1 MFYHTKLKIAKFIW
15 KHKMERSA
23 ISAMIKLQDKHGGLI
38 RPTVYKQVQ
47 NQYRPAFTHVR
58 HQMVTDEMK
67 KMSISEIIK
76 SFPMQPTDYH
86 NFLIRDYDKRMELFE
101 Q

>member
-1 MFYHTKLKIAKFIW
+1 
-15 KHKMERSA
+15 MERSA

-47 NQYRPAFTHVR
+47 NQYRSIFTLVR
-58 HQMVTDEMK
+58 HQMLTDEIK
-67 KMSISEIIK
+67 KMSINEIIK
-76 SFPMQPTDYH
+76 SFPMQPNDYH
-86 NFLIRDYDKRMELFE
+86 NFIMRDYDKRMELFK